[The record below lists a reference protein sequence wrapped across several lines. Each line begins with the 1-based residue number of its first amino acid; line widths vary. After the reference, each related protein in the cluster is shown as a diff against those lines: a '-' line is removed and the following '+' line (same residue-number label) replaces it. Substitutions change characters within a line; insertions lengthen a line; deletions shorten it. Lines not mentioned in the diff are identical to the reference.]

1 MRTNRKML
9 NLNLPPIV
17 EALFALKAL
26 HLYKSRSLS
35 FLGQS
40 LPFGFLFLDS
50 LRLVLKLSLPERKPK
65 ILGGI
70 IIKGNTVTNFIGP
83 GDGSRGPC
91 RDPHHAPRRVP
102 HHATSK
108 RREIRISRNLHYLL
122 WYILYFLPCASCHLD
137 Q

>member
-50 LRLVLKLSLPERKPK
+50 LRLVL
-65 ILGGI
+65 
-70 IIKGNTVTNFIGP
+70 
-83 GDGSRGPC
+83 
-91 RDPHHAPRRVP
+91 
-102 HHATSK
+102 
-108 RREIRISRNLHYLL
+108 
-122 WYILYFLPCASCHLD
+122 
-137 Q
+137 

>member
-50 LRLVLKLSLPERKPK
+50 LRLVLKLSLPERKPRNPQESETTRHSNA
-65 ILGGI
+65 LGGRSS
-70 IIKGNTVTNFIGP
+70 KKSF
-83 GDGSRGPC
+83 SSE
-91 RDPHHAPRRVP
+91 DPPQ
-102 HHATSK
+102 
-108 RREIRISRNLHYLL
+108 
-122 WYILYFLPCASCHLD
+122 LPPFD
-137 Q
+137 R

>member
-17 EALFALKAL
+17 EAVFALKAL

-50 LRLVLKLSLPERKPK
+50 LRLVLKLSLPERKPGNPQESETTRHS
-65 ILGGI
+65 LG
-70 IIKGNTVTNFIGP
+70 
-83 GDGSRGPC
+83 
-91 RDPHHAPRRVP
+91 RDVEQKVLLVRRSS
-102 HHATSK
+102 ATAT
-108 RREIRISRNLHYLL
+108 
-122 WYILYFLPCASCHLD
+122 F
-137 Q
+137 